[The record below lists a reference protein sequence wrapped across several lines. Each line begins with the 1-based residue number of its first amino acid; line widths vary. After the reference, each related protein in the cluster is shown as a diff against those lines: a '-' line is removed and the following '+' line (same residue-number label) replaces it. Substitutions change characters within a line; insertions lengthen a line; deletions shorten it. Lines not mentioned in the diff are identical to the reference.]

1 MELSTVYRII
11 HQEIMAANVEDFV
24 KRLTRGNRKF
34 TFVFTEDFFNIVGQT
49 GVKTDRFC
57 DIRNSIKNVGHR
69 KGLDA
74 EAHLAEGAII
84 FDVDVGVVKK
94 GFSSFMT
101 TFKELADGPFAET
114 AMLYGMGGDMVDGQ
128 KAKFQVDSFMSEKN
142 DQLLPTKQLIENCR
156 KRKIVL
162 IAESPADLKRPSL
175 EPFMKLR
182 AQLTKILI
190 CAEKGPVVDCQV
202 GKIFQE
208 GNSSSLSSL
217 LNMFCV
223 HYG

>member
-1 MELSTVYRII
+1 
-11 HQEIMAANVEDFV
+11 MAASVEDFV
-24 KRLTRGNRKF
+24 KRLVRGNRKF
-34 TFVFTEDFFNIVGQT
+34 TFVFTEDFFTIVGKAGVDT
-49 GVKTDRFC
+49 GRFR
-57 DIRNSIKNVGHR
+57 DIRNAIRHVEHK
-69 KGLDA
+69 KGLNA
-74 EAHLAEGAII
+74 ELQKKEDQIL
-84 FDVDVGVVKK
+84 FDVDIGVVKK

-101 TFKELADGPFAET
+101 TFDELTKGPFAST
-114 AMLYGMGGDMVDGQ
+114 AVIYGMGEDMIDAQ

-142 DQLLPTKQLIENCR
+142 NQQLPTKQLIENCR

-162 IAESPADLKRPSL
+162 VVEKGADFKRPSL

-190 CAEKGPVVDCQV
+190 NQEKGATVVDCQI
-202 GKIFQE
+202 GKIYE
-208 GNSSSLSSL
+208 PGNSSSLSTL